1 MELAATCA
9 TAVNY
14 LLSWILALQNCSAKT
29 LVALWEDEELKSL
42 APLAPGQRSIT
53 NAYGFSDDPGPF
65 LRFLRETEW
74 LNENDHRHCF
84 SLGIKRGDGESNL
97 NVSWITRFKKR
108 LHELDGV
115 HEAQTLSLTY
125 QDSSGQLHVPT
136 ETGEA
141 LLRKLETTISDIVS
155 GCFCNVGQVFAD
167 SCRNEQLKMRVSEFA
182 RNCPKLTSCDTTHSY
197 CLLTRM
203 ENQRKIRFGN
213 ALIQMCLALMACM
226 ITWFHHR
233 GDKFSICVVFT
244 CTKGV

>member
-1 MELAATCA
+1 MKKNSAIYLDSRELAATCA
-9 TAVNY
+9 TAVKSRTKVIGSSGS
-14 LLSWILALQNCSAKT
+14 LSYTWKT
-29 LVALWEDEELKSL
+29 MNESRGEKLSN
-42 APLAPGQRSIT
+42 GQQSIT

-97 NVSWITRFKKR
+97 NVSWITRFKYSTLCRSSSVIQVDLRRKR
-108 LHELDGV
+108 LHEPDGV

-155 GCFCNVGQVFAD
+155 GCFCNVGQVFVD
-167 SCRNEQLKMRVSEFA
+167 SCRSE
-182 RNCPKLTSCDTTHSY
+182 L
-197 CLLTRM
+197 
-203 ENQRKIRFGN
+203 
-213 ALIQMCLALMACM
+213 
-226 ITWFHHR
+226 R
-233 GDKFSICVVFT
+233 GPPPHPPANMNNSRCE
-244 CTKGV
+244 

>member
-1 MELAATCA
+1 MNESRGEK
-9 TAVNY
+9 
-14 LLSWILALQNCSAKT
+14 LSN
-29 LVALWEDEELKSL
+29 
-42 APLAPGQRSIT
+42 GQQSIT

-97 NVSWITRFKKR
+97 NVSWITRFKYSTLCRSSSVIQVDLRRKR
-108 LHELDGV
+108 LHEPDGV

-155 GCFCNVGQVFAD
+155 GCFCNVGQVFVD
-167 SCRNEQLKMRVSEFA
+167 SCRSE
-182 RNCPKLTSCDTTHSY
+182 L
-197 CLLTRM
+197 
-203 ENQRKIRFGN
+203 
-213 ALIQMCLALMACM
+213 
-226 ITWFHHR
+226 R
-233 GDKFSICVVFT
+233 GPPPHPPANMNNSRCE
-244 CTKGV
+244 

>member
-1 MELAATCA
+1 MVKRNQLRMKKNSAIYLDSRDVFTSCLMSTYYLLRGVFLQELAATCA
-9 TAVNY
+9 TAVKSTTYY
-14 LLSWILALQNCSAKT
+14 LGSLPSKTALLKRCYTWKTMNESRGEKLSN
-29 LVALWEDEELKSL
+29 
-42 APLAPGQRSIT
+42 GQQSIT

-97 NVSWITRFKKR
+97 NVDLRRKR
-108 LHELDGV
+108 LHEPDGV

-155 GCFCNVGQVFAD
+155 GCFCNVGQVFVD
-167 SCRNEQLKMRVSEFA
+167 SCRSE
-182 RNCPKLTSCDTTHSY
+182 L
-197 CLLTRM
+197 
-203 ENQRKIRFGN
+203 
-213 ALIQMCLALMACM
+213 
-226 ITWFHHR
+226 R
-233 GDKFSICVVFT
+233 GPPPHPPANMNNSRCE
-244 CTKGV
+244 